1 MSNNNLYGSNFIEQQ
16 RKSGYKST
24 IYAMAEI
31 VDNSVDAGA
40 TQVDI
45 VIKIK
50 SDRRGTRTSR
60 VIDEILFLDNGKGM
74 TLDRINGCLT
84 FSSGEGRNDKRIGA
98 FGVGLPNSSIS
109 VGRRV
114 DVFSKDETDQW
125 NHVFLDIDDQLSRSE
140 PGYDP
145 AVRKKPDLDSAV
157 EISSGCRTIVRWSN
171 LDLIDTS
178 NYSILIRRINKLMGR
193 IYRYKLGGGMKMYTA
208 FYDESN
214 ANISE
219 SKSEVLPYD
228 PMFLMEKKNYITE
241 KIWAAAEGSDNE
253 THGNHEILGVG
264 LNAKEEFTSVFHY
277 KKFVKG
283 CKRNETN
290 LSLFRPHEEY
300 HDQEYKIEVGGKE
313 YKFLMKASYANRSIR
328 NPGVRSG
335 GATKIGQELR
345 KKMLGD
351 RTDRI
356 RSANIFFVRGGRE
369 IDFGNYGLYSVTT
382 ETNRFW
388 TIEIHFDSDLDDL
401 MGVSNVKQSVAF
413 RATTKDEIDN
423 VSAHRDAPTSVIRD
437 RLFHKITH
445 CIQNC
450 IREMNKQLKDWSKE
464 WQQYEQSFLSEI
476 EGGSAVP
483 TIEPAVIQVLPKS
496 APWSEEKIKD
506 TVKRLKETF
515 MDLPLDSIQ
524 RQVDLF
530 SEGLTSTIVI
540 YAPNQTNQ
548 LYELTHK
555 KGTPYTIINTNH
567 IYYEKI
573 IHPLKSSV
581 HLKQFAVCVEMLIS
595 AMAVEQNNLRNVN
608 EEKYGRALDRY
619 IRDLSSTLEE
629 FIFDSHISVN
639 IDEWE
644 EKLAIQDFSES

>member
-50 SDRRGTRTSR
+50 SERRGTRTSR

-84 FSSGEGRNDKRIGA
+84 FSSGEGRDDKRIGA

-157 EISSGCRTIVRWSN
+157 EIFSGCRTIVRWSN

-253 THGNHEILGVG
+253 TRGNHEILGVG
-264 LNAKEEFTSVFHY
+264 LNAKEDFTSVHHY

-290 LSLFRPHEEY
+290 LPLFRPHEDY
-300 HDQEYKIEVGGKE
+300 HDQEFIIELGGKE
-313 YKFLMKASYANRSIR
+313 YKFRMKAAYAMKSIR
-328 NPGVRSG
+328 NPGVRAG
-335 GATKIGQELR
+335 GATKIGQELL
-345 KKMLGD
+345 KKMVGD

-369 IDFGNYGLYSVTT
+369 IDFGTYGLYSVTI

-388 TIEIHFDSDLDDL
+388 TIEIHFDSDLDNL

-413 RATTKDEIDN
+413 RATTADEIEN
-423 VSAHRDAPTSVIRD
+423 IAAHRDAPTSVMRD
-437 RLFHKITH
+437 RLYHEITQ
-445 CIQNC
+445 CIQDC
-450 IREMNKQLKDWSKE
+450 IKEMNKQLSAWAKE
-464 WQQYEQSFLSEI
+464 WKQYEQSFLSEI
-476 EGGSAVP
+476 EGGSGVP

-496 APWSEEKIKD
+496 TPWSEERIKD
-506 TVKRLKETF
+506 TVKTLKETF
-515 MDLPLDSIQ
+515 MDLSLESIQ
-524 RQVDLF
+524 KQVDLF

-540 YAPNQTNQ
+540 YAPNQTKQ
-548 LYELTHK
+548 LYEITRK
-555 KGTPYTIINTNH
+555 KGTTLTIINTNH

-573 IHPLKSSV
+573 IQPLKSSV
-581 HLKQFAVCVEMLIS
+581 HLKQFAVCIEMLIS
-595 AMAVEQNNLRNVN
+595 AMAVEQKNLNNAD
-608 EEKYGRALDRY
+608 EDKYGRALERY
-619 IRDLSSTLEE
+619 ILDLSSTLEE

-644 EKLAIQDFSES
+644 KKLAIQD